1 MNKPLLRSGLE
12 RLFLQGR
19 RVSLAV
25 VSTIVALAA
34 LPHVTAAQTA
44 GDSAAVASFVD
55 AYRTTWN
62 SHDPSALAALFTPDA
77 DMIMGT
83 DPVSLGR
90 QGIQEWWREYFGRQ
104 EPDRGV
110 VIAIHRMRLIRPDV
124 VLLNVATTTGGRT
137 EQGEQLRSREA
148 RGMWVVV
155 REGGTW
161 HISAMRGMP
170 TEQDEIIRSAGG
182 RVLRERKQGE
192 SREKM

>member
-1 MNKPLLRSGLE
+1 MKKPLFRSGLD
-12 RLFLQGR
+12 RWFLPGR

-25 VSTIVALAA
+25 VRAIVALAV
-34 LPHVTAAQTA
+34 LPNLTAAQTA
-44 GDSAAVASFVD
+44 EDSAAVASFVD
-55 AYRTTWN
+55 AYRTIWN

-90 QGIQEWWREYFGRQ
+90 QGIQDWWREYFGRQ
-104 EPDRGV
+104 EPDREV

-124 VLLNVATTTGGRT
+124 VLLNVATTTGGRS
-137 EQGEQLRSREA
+137 EQGSPLRSRDA

-182 RVLRERKQGE
+182 QDLGE
-192 SREKM
+192 SRRRGS